1 VTAAGLDTTTKER
14 KVLRHTLRHSAIT
27 WYRTPDRRTGKA
39 VDIETVS
46 LYCGGLGCYHPK
58 DLSAH
63 HAGNFRLSAAQT
75 FGR

>member
-1 VTAAGLDTTTKER
+1 VTAAGLDTATKER
-14 KVLRHTLRHSAIT
+14 KVLRHTAIT

-46 LYCGGLGCYHPK
+46 LYCGVPVATIRKTYRHIMPGTFDPL
-58 DLSAH
+58 
-63 HAGNFRLSAAQT
+63 LSAART